1 MDTNGGS
8 RVAVNFAKRIVVKVG
23 TSTLT
28 YDNGKMNL
36 GNIDRLCRS
45 ISDLMNRGKEV
56 LLVSSGAIGVG
67 IGYLDLKER
76 PTTTREKQAI
86 ASVGQC
92 ELMNAYARSFSEYSY
107 RCGQILLTKD
117 GITDKLTRANVTN
130 TIETLLEMRIIP
142 VINEN
147 DSVSTTEIMHNGT
160 FGDNDTLSAD
170 VAVLANADL
179 LVILSDVDG
188 LYDSNPRENPEAVK
202 LDVVVNITKDITEMA
217 AGSGSNRG
225 TGGMITK
232 LHAAD
237 YATKRGIEVHVIN
250 GCDPGNLYQVF
261 DGESPGT
268 VFLAHH

>member
-1 MDTNGGS
+1 MENRKT
-8 RVAVNFAKRIVVKVG
+8 VIKVG

-28 YDNGKMNL
+28 YENGKMNYRR
-36 GNIDRLCRS
+36 IETLCKVLA
-45 ISDLMNRGKEV
+45 DLQNSGEEIM
-56 LLVSSGAIGVG
+56 LVSSGAIGVG
-67 IGYLDLKER
+67 MGKTGLSKR
-76 PTTTREKQAI
+76 PDETKKKQALAAI
-86 ASVGQC
+86 GQC
-92 ELMNAYARSFSEYSY
+92 ELMFMYDKIFGEYNHSVA
-107 RCGQILLTKD
+107 QILLTADAVETEKKRKN
-117 GITDKLTRANVTN
+117 INN
-130 TIETLLEMRIIP
+130 TIDELLSMGVIP
-142 VINEN
+142 IINEN
-147 DSVSTTEIMHNGT
+147 DTVSIDELEGNKI
-160 FGDNDTLSAD
+160 GDNDMLSAI
-170 VAVLANADL
+170 VSRIVEADR
-179 LVILSDVDG
+179 LVILTDIDG

>member
-1 MDTNGGS
+1 
-8 RVAVNFAKRIVVKVG
+8 
-23 TSTLT
+23 
-28 YDNGKMNL
+28 MNL

-117 GITDKLTRANVTN
+117 GITDKLTRAN
-130 TIETLLEMRIIP
+130 
-142 VINEN
+142 

-188 LYDSNPRENPEAVK
+188 LYDANPRENPDAERISYVDK
-202 LDVVVNITKDITEMA
+202 VTPDMLDFT
-217 AGSGSNRG
+217 AGKGSWLG
-225 TGGMITK
+225 TGGM
-232 LHAAD
+232 
-237 YATKRGIEVHVIN
+237 ATKITAMSKVTENGIMGVIA
-250 GCDPGNLYQVF
+250 
-261 DGESPGT
+261 DGSSVQTLEKIIDQDDVGT
-268 VFLAHH
+268 FFAAQ